1 MSDSH
6 NDQGLF
12 GDVAENNIENVT
24 ISPVLITAPISET
37 PAVITST
44 IQPASDYA
52 GAVGSDPPSP
62 PASNGRAPRRRSYL
76 TQFEKDNFHPYNVL
90 PDHPLTAFFKPS
102 ERMDSKAI

>member
-12 GDVAENNIENVT
+12 GDVAENNI
-24 ISPVLITAPISET
+24 
-37 PAVITST
+37 
-44 IQPASDYA
+44 
-52 GAVGSDPPSP
+52 
-62 PASNGRAPRRRSYL
+62 GRAPQRRSYL

-90 PDHPLTAFFKPS
+90 PDRPLTAFFKPS